1 MSAYT
6 SLIRNVTMGDCRTL
20 FTLAAQ
26 TEQPEP
32 RTVLTGAITKLHKHI
47 KSEKMS
53 FTDWHTTLQG
63 IYDSLGTIGFDVTK
77 VPNDLFRIGFS
88 FHSLA
93 FDIRYDK
100 SLEKCKDKELSYVD
114 SITLLH
120 RYAGEIND
128 ILPSNSQSHLTPKPA
143 PDLPTKPMSKTKVGV
158 RVGAE
163 GGKVTKVAEG
173 QSPLDWTLSH
183 CVPTSPTEALA
194 TLMQQG
200 SATSSDTNQSR
211 PTQTRPL
218 YQGLVSQRR
227 RQPPQPLQLLLLYSP
242 AHVSH
247 GPKTHH
253 ATVATAA
260 STNTRHTCLL
270 TTPLHTSLW
279 GTSSSSTSI
288 SETAYAPNPTLVPV
302 SLAS

>member
-1 MSAYT
+1 MTRSEPSVST
-6 SLIRNVTMGDCRTL
+6 SPKFLTTSFALDSVSTRSHSTSDTTNHSRNAKTRNSPTSTVSLCFIVMLERSTTSSHQILNLISPLN
-20 FTLAAQ
+20 Q
-26 TEQPEP
+26 
-32 RTVLTGAITKLHKHI
+32 H
-47 KSEKMS
+47 
-53 FTDWHTTLQG
+53 
-63 IYDSLGTIGFDVTK
+63 
-77 VPNDLFRIGFS
+77 
-88 FHSLA
+88 
-93 FDIRYDK
+93 
-100 SLEKCKDKELSYVD
+100 
-114 SITLLH
+114 
-120 RYAGEIND
+120 
-128 ILPSNSQSHLTPKPA
+128 
-143 PDLPTKPMSKTKVGV
+143 LPTKPMSKTKVRV
-158 RVGAE
+158 RAGAE
-163 GGKVTKVAEG
+163 GGKVTEVAEG

-183 CVPTSPTEALA
+183 CVPTSPTAALA
-194 TLMQQG
+194 TLIQQG

-288 SETAYAPNPTLVPV
+288 SETAYAPTPTLASVSPV
-302 SLAS
+302 S